1 MSANTSIPVSPMHPL
16 IAEPNGAFKKR
27 AWLALYSIIAFL
39 LVYILLFLLAS
50 GFAALCIYAGIGVI
64 LVSPG
69 FMTVLLGLGLAGTGI
84 MVFIFL
90 IKFLFTTTSK
100 HDRSAL
106 IEITET
112 EQPRLFAVIRELA
125 EQTNTQFPKKV
136 FIVPDVNASVFYNSS
151 FWSMFF
157 PVRKNLQIG
166 LGLVNSLNVSE
177 FKAVL
182 AHEFGHFSQ
191 RTMKL
196 GSYVYNL
203 NRIIYNL
210 LFENTSYGN
219 FINSWAKGGN
229 IFALFAVL
237 TVKIVQGIQWIL
249 RQMYGVVNKN
259 YLQLSR
265 EMEFHAD
272 AIAAS
277 VCGSNNMITALR
289 RVEVAHDCYNLALQK
304 CDQLLKENKR
314 SSNIYHAH
322 RTVLKRCGEEN
333 NLLFQNDLPVIT
345 ADFMAAFN
353 LSRLNFKDPWASHP
367 SLQERV
373 DHLYD
378 LNVHV
383 PSSKEEAWVLFDDA
397 EQLKE
402 QLTKDIYEPVEAA
415 KNALLIDQDSFAEH
429 YNSDIAH
436 FSFPKKYNGYY
447 NNRQIEHLNMHE
459 LIGEKPEL
467 NFKQIFSK
475 ANAVLPKRIEALGND
490 IVLLNEIIAK
500 NLDVNT
506 FEFDGRKY
514 HRREAPV
521 VKQKLENELEATK
534 LQLKQ
539 LDRQAILF
547 FYQAARQKGQQD
559 AEILK
564 SSYVDYFEFQRSSD
578 QFLNELNNML
588 HALRPI
594 YTGQTLGLKEIDQI
608 ISTHK
613 ASGEKVFKS
622 YLKKWLAMGA
632 FYGNTKLKQ
641 RVEKFLNA
649 DYIYFSG
656 NAFMNNE
663 LEELNNLATESWQ
676 AVNLFVFRKF
686 KGILE
691 MQLKLMPKEVAA

>member
-1 MSANTSIPVSPMHPL
+1 MSATTSFSVSPMPPV
-16 IAEPNGAFKKR
+16 ITEPNQAFKR
-27 AWLALYSIIAFL
+27 GAILALYSIIAFL
-39 LVYILLFLLAS
+39 VVYILLFILAS
-50 GFAALCIYAGIGVI
+50 AFAALCISAGIAVM
-64 LVSPG
+64 LLSPG
-69 FMTVLLGLGLAGTGI
+69 FMTIVLGLGLAGTGI

-100 HDRSAL
+100 HNQSSL
-106 IEITET
+106 VEITES
-112 EQPRLFAVIRELA
+112 EQPRLFAVIRELT
-125 EQTNTQFPKKV
+125 EQTNTQFPKKI
-136 FIVPDVNASVFYNSS
+136 FIAPDVNASVFYNSS

-177 FKAVL
+177 FKAVM

-196 GSYVYNL
+196 GSYVYNV

-210 LFENTSYGN
+210 LFENTSYGK
-219 FINSWAKGGN
+219 FINNWAKGGN
-229 IFALFAVL
+229 VFALFSIL

-249 RQMYGVVNKN
+249 KQMYGVVNKN

-272 AIAAS
+272 AIAAT

-289 RVEVAHDCYNLALQK
+289 RVDVANDCYNLALQK
-304 CDQLLKENKR
+304 CDELLKENMR
-314 SSNIYHAH
+314 SSNIFHAH
-322 RTVLKRCGEEN
+322 RTVLKRCGKEN

-345 ADFMAAFN
+345 ADFIAAFN
-353 LSRLNFKDPWASHP
+353 LTRLNFKDPWASHP
-367 SLQERV
+367 TLQERV

-383 PSSKEEAWVLFDDA
+383 PASREEAWVLFDDA
-397 EQLKE
+397 EQLQE
-402 QLTKDIYEPVEAA
+402 LLTNNIYEPVEAA
-415 KNALLIDQDSFAEH
+415 KNAVLIDQNTFADH
-429 YNSDIAH
+429 YNSEIAH
-436 FSFPKKYNGYY
+436 FSFPKEYSGYY
-447 NNRQIEHLNMHE
+447 NNRQIDHLDMHE
-459 LIGEKPEL
+459 LMGEKPEMD
-467 NFKQIFSK
+467 FEQIFTK
-475 ANAVLPKRIEALGND
+475 ANALLPKKIEALKND
-490 IVLLNEIIAK
+490 IALLNEIIAK
-500 NLDVNT
+500 NIDINT

-514 HRREAPV
+514 HRSEAPV
-521 VKQKLENELEATK
+521 VKHTLENELEQTK
-534 LQLKQ
+534 LQLQQ
-539 LDRQAILF
+539 LDRQTILF
-547 FYQAARQKGQQD
+547 FHKAARKKGQQD

-564 SSYVDYFEFQRSSD
+564 SSYVNYFELQRGSD
-578 QFLNELNNML
+578 QLLSELNNML
-588 HALRPI
+588 DALRPI

-613 ASGEKVFKS
+613 TSGEKVFKS

-632 FYGNTKLKQ
+632 FYGNHQLKQ
-641 RVEKFLNA
+641 RVEKFLNS
-649 DYIYFSG
+649 DYAYFSE
-656 NAFMNNE
+656 NAFIHNE

-686 KGILE
+686 KSILE